1 MKTKL
6 FAVLVACSL
15 LITIAAQA
23 QDDSTSSRRRR
34 PVEALKRILEL
45 TDAQAQQFAELRQT
59 HRQATE
65 TQRTQIRE
73 RMSQIRQLEQQKN
86 ELLNS
91 TSPDPGQIGSI
102 LIQQRS
108 LRAQVRQARQ
118 DQDLEASFREAAIA
132 LLTATQ
138 QEKLAQIQQ
147 AQTLASQARPLT
159 AFGLIERPRQ
169 RRGGLGP
176 QRRGGFQQQRR
187 HRFPGAAGTDA
198 LQDHPGMFFLQAPM
212 YGSLHL

>member
-6 FAVLVACSL
+6 FAIVAACL
-15 LITIAAQA
+15 LLLTISAQA
-23 QDDSTSSRRRR
+23 QDDSTSPRRRR

-45 TDAQAQQFAELRQT
+45 TDAQVQQFAELRQT
-59 HRQATE
+59 HRQTTE

-73 RMSQIRQLEQQKN
+73 WTSQIRQLEQQKN

-108 LRAQVRQARQ
+108 LQAQVRQVR
-118 DQDLEASFREAAIA
+118 QDLEASFREAAMT

-138 QEKLAQIQQ
+138 QDKVAQIQEAVRLPPQ
-147 AQTLASQARPLT
+147 GGPLA

-169 RRGGLGP
+169 RRGGFGP
-176 QRRGGFQQQRR
+176 QRRGGFRQQRG
-187 HRFPGAAGTDA
+187 HGFPGPAGADT
-198 LQDHPGMFFLQAPM
+198 LRGKPGMFSPHVPM
-212 YGSLHL
+212 HGNLHL

>member
-6 FAVLVACSL
+6 FAVVAACLL
-15 LITIAAQA
+15 LITIPAQA

-34 PVEALKRILEL
+34 PVEGLKRILEL
-45 TDAQAQQFAELRQT
+45 TDTQVQQFAELRQT
-59 HRQATE
+59 HRQATA

-73 RMSQIRQLEQQKN
+73 WTTQIRTLEQQKN

-102 LIQQRS
+102 VLQQQS

-118 DQDLEASFREAAIA
+118 ELGASFREAAMA
-132 LLTATQ
+132 LLTVTQ
-138 QEKLAQIQQ
+138 QEKVAQIQQ
-147 AQTLASQARPLT
+147 ATTLAPQAGPLA

-169 RRGGLGP
+169 RRGSFGPQRHGGFTP
-176 QRRGGFQQQRR
+176 QRRGGFGLQRR
-187 HRFPGAAGTDA
+187 QGFQGATPSFHGGQR
-198 LQDHPGMFFLQAPM
+198 L
-212 YGSLHL
+212 